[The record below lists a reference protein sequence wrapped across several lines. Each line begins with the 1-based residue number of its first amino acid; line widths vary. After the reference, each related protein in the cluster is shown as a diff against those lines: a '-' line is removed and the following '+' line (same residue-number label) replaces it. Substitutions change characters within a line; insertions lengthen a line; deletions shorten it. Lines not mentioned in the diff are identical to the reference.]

1 MTKNKDA
8 VLRSFWNHLEGI
20 NDVIGS
26 NLISAVSSGHLKIS
40 QESLVQLISII
51 KYSSEEGFHRC
62 QNTFSR
68 ELDTILSN
76 VEKADVTPKS
86 KAPSKKN

>member
-8 VLRSFWNHLEGI
+8 ILRSFWNHLEGI

-40 QESLVQLISII
+40 QESIVQLMSII

-68 ELDTILSN
+68 ELDTMLK
-76 VEKADVTPKS
+76 EEVTAETSSKS
-86 KAPSKKN
+86 KSVSKKN

>member
-1 MTKNKDA
+1 MIKNKD
-8 VLRSFWNHLEGI
+8 VILRSFWNHLEGI
-20 NDVIGS
+20 NDVISG
-26 NLISAVSSGHLKIS
+26 NLISAVSAGHLKIS

-68 ELDTILSN
+68 ELDSFMGDSETIEAPLKN
-76 VEKADVTPKS
+76 KS
-86 KAPSKKN
+86 TSKKN